1 MIRIMEE
8 KKQNGYAVRIYQSTL
23 DKINGDKGELNI
35 AAYID
40 LVVNDHIRNKSDTT
54 LKLINENLSS
64 INNRVMTSY
73 GLSIDILNRLGI
85 INDLGDV
92 TLRKVDKGEE
102 AKVVVSKKD

>member
-1 MIRIMEE
+1 MDKSSSVKIF
-8 KKQNGYAVRIYQSTL
+8 NSTL
-23 DKINGDKGELNI
+23 EKINANKGDLTISGF
-35 AAYID
+35 ID
-40 LVVNDHIRNKSDTT
+40 VCVKEHMNNSVDAV
-54 LKLINENLSS
+54 LKNINENLSS